1 MIQRTPFS
9 PASAPAAGRAGQRGF
24 TLIEVAISLLVTV
37 IVLLGVLAMFDFT
50 NKLTRVQTNISDMQQ
65 SLRVAQTDAARMIRM
80 AGRGGL
86 PVGTLPN
93 GTAVAVANNVADN
106 THIADAGSPE
116 VVPGSDVLTIRGV
129 FTSPIYQVDKNN
141 PASFT
146 LDSKTTPTSG
156 TLHIK
161 SNSPTNIPQDLTAI
175 KDAIAKRRPEALIMV
190 SPLDAGVWAMVE
202 LDPGG
207 SDVSNPNDF
216 KVAFKIT
223 GGTHTI
229 DYLKFSSQGPG
240 VYPTDLTSVSFVGIV
255 EEYRYYVR
263 RAYAVNGDKTS
274 DLMPKLTRARAYP
287 NTTTPW
293 NDDPLTPNPSASW
306 QTDLAENVFDLQ
318 VALGV
323 DTLAKGP
330 GACAAGTIAAD
341 PINCGIYESTDG
353 ENDDWMY
360 NGEKVTDPLVFANSD
375 LYYVRISTLA
385 RTERRDKDYQAPTLV
400 RVEDNKYTGLPIDFN
415 SSGQRMYRRRILRTV
430 IDLRNLG

>member
-1 MIQRTPFS
+1 MNQRTLFS
-9 PASAPAAGRAGQRGF
+9 PADGPANRAHQRGF
-24 TLIEVAISLLVTV
+24 TLIEVSISLLVTI
-37 IVLLGVLAMFDFT
+37 IVLLGVLALFDFT

-65 SLRVAQTDAARMIRM
+65 SLRAAQTDAVRMIRM

-86 PVGTLPN
+86 PVGNLPN

-106 THIADAGSPE
+106 THVADATSPE
-116 VVPGSDVLTIRGV
+116 LVPGSDMLTIRGV

-141 PASFT
+141 PTAFS
-146 LDSKTTPTSG
+146 LLPKAAPVG
-156 TLHIK
+156 GQLHIK
-161 SNSPTNIPQDLTAI
+161 NVTPTNIPQDLTAI

-207 SDVSNPNDF
+207 SDVSNPNDI
-216 KVAFKIT
+216 VVGFKIT
-223 GGTHTI
+223 GGTHTT
-229 DYLKFSSQGPG
+229 DYLKFSSAGAG
-240 VYPTDLTSVSFVGIV
+240 VYPPDLTSVSFVGIV
-255 EEYRYYVR
+255 EEYRYFVR
-263 RAYAVNGDKTS
+263 RDYAVSGDKTS

-287 NTTTPW
+287 GSPSPW
-293 NDDPLTPNPSASW
+293 NGTNDSW
-306 QTDLAENVFDLQ
+306 QTDLADNVFDLQ

-341 PINCGIYESTDG
+341 AINCGIYESADG

-360 NGEKVTDPLVFANSD
+360 NGEKVTDPLLFANSG
-375 LYYVRISTLA
+375 LYYVRLSTLV
-385 RTERRDKDYQAPTLV
+385 RTERRDKDYVAPTLV
-400 RVEDNKYTGLPIDFN
+400 RVEDNKYTGAIDFN

-430 IDLRNLG
+430 IDMRNLG